1 MRKRLSR
8 WMPWSDF
15 TRIGHEIRSQS
26 DGIAVPVGGLVL
38 GTVILSAA
46 LPRLSLLISI
56 LGGLLIVLV
65 VTLAT
70 GQYRELVDGLAE
82 NGGLPSGMAVAQ
94 LLWQLLLTDLR
105 RLWHGNAHSEHLR
118 SMQQTTTLDRSKCQV
133 GDGREGVEA

>member
-1 MRKRLSR
+1 MKKRLSR

-15 TRIGHEIRSQS
+15 TCIGHEIGSQS
-26 DGIAVPVGGLVL
+26 DGIAIPVGGLVL
-38 GTVILSAA
+38 GTVIMSAA

-70 GQYRELVDGLAE
+70 GQYRELVNGLAE
-82 NGGLPSGMAVAQ
+82 IGGLPSGMAVSQ
-94 LLWQLLLTDLR
+94 LLWQLLLTDMR

-118 SMQQTTTLDRSKCQV
+118 SPQQSTVLHPSECKA
-133 GDGREGVEA
+133 GDDQEVAQT